1 MVRPV
6 RFLALSC
13 ISCLSLP
20 AAAAGAQVGANPK
33 ATGKVTLIKPLTLQ
47 RTADLDFATLGVTTG
62 GSATIDPF
70 TGAMSVTSGLIHI
83 GGTPSPA
90 RYSGAATKQ
99 TVVNI
104 RVPKQP
110 VLIRRVG
117 GTETLSV
124 SDFTL
129 DGQDKRSL
137 AQAQSFTFAVGAR
150 ITVPAGTMEGLYT
163 GEIDVTIQYP

>member
-1 MVRPV
+1 MFRSV
-6 RFLALSC
+6 RFLAPACLAY
-13 ISCLSLP
+13 LSLTATAV
-20 AAAAGAQVGANPK
+20 AAPVRANPK
-33 ATGKVTLIKPLTLQ
+33 ASSQVSLVTPLTLQ
-47 RTADLDFATLGVTTG
+47 RNADLDFATLGITTG
-62 GSATIDPF
+62 GTATINPL
-70 TGAMSVTSGLIHI
+70 TGAMTVTGGLIHI

-104 RVPKQP
+104 RVPNQP

-124 SDFTL
+124 SNFTL

-150 ITVPAGTMEGLYT
+150 ITVPAGTIEGVYT